1 VWKNASSLVR
11 LGRYVV
17 DSVVDPLNQDPDPAF
32 LDIEDNVVDPM
43 NPDTDQ
49 AFQGNPDS
57 DPDPGLWWLKILK
70 NIPGAAEI
78 V

>member
-1 VWKNASSLVR
+1 
-11 LGRYVV
+11 
-17 DSVVDPLNQDPDPAF
+17 VDPSNPDPDPAF

-57 DPDPGLWWLKILK
+57 DPDPGFDDQKFKEKIYLVQLKFCKIFC
-70 NIPGAAEI
+70 
-78 V
+78 